1 MDVLVER
8 IAEPM
13 DEADGAE
20 TGVRRCIWAAFEQF
34 LLYHPQQD
42 LQDRRHRRRIG
53 LTCSFSAP
61 FWPGPS
67 RTESQ

>member
-20 TGVRRCIWAAFEQF
+20 TGVRRCIGAALDQF

-53 LTCSFSAP
+53 LA
-61 FWPGPS
+61 
-67 RTESQ
+67 